1 MRSYKPVVMTVA
13 TLSIFPFVLATYFSL
28 ANTPLFGKTG
38 VTLFATYGAV
48 VLSLLSGIIWGR
60 VIELPENLHGRKL
73 LICCNLL
80 LLTAWGSLLMN
91 TPELSVVLLL
101 LGFVS
106 IYWVEARWLKPSNAH
121 KPYLSMH
128 FSLTSV
134 VCIMHLLVLYPH
146 Y

>member
-1 MRSYKPVVMTVA
+1 MRPYKPVVMTIA
-13 TLSIFPFVLATYFSL
+13 TLSILPFVLATYFSL
-28 ANTPLFGKTG
+28 ANTDFLGKAG

-60 VIELPENLHGRKL
+60 IIELPESKHGRKL
-73 LICCNLL
+73 LVSCNVILL
-80 LLTAWGSLLMN
+80 SAWVSLLMN
-91 TPELSVVLLL
+91 TPELSVALLL

-106 IYWVEARWLKPSNAH
+106 IYWVEARWLKPSNAN
-121 KPYLSMH
+121 KPYMSMH
-128 FSLTSV
+128 FGLTTV